1 MSITWNL
8 KKYIAKKH
16 SIYSAT
22 DFKKMIHKKTGVSIS
37 LQNICNYLNKNPA
50 MIRLET
56 MEIICTALDCSLQ
69 DILKIAPS
77 KKPNKSTRRLSYK
90 NTPLAKKGLND
101 FPNPEDYDS

>member
-1 MSITWNL
+1 MSIKWNL
-8 KKYIAKKH
+8 KKYVEKKH

-22 DFKKMIHKKTGVSIS
+22 EFKKMIQKKTGVSIS

-56 MEIICTALDCSLQ
+56 MEIICTALDCNLQ
-69 DILKIAPS
+69 EILKITPIIKP
-77 KKPNKSTRRLSYK
+77 KKVTRKLSYK
-90 NTPLAKKGLND
+90 NTPISKKGISD

>member
-1 MSITWNL
+1 MTIKWNL
-8 KKYIAKKH
+8 KNFIEKKH

-22 DFKKMIHKKTGVSIS
+22 ELKKMIQKKTGVSIS

-56 MEIICTALDCSLQ
+56 MEIICTALDCNLQ
-69 DILKIAPS
+69 EILKITPIIKP
-77 KKPNKSTRRLSYK
+77 KKVTRKLSYK
-90 NTPLAKKGLND
+90 NTPHAKKGISA

>member
-1 MSITWNL
+1 MSIKWNL
-8 KKYIAKKH
+8 KKYIKKKH

-22 DFKKMIHKKTGVSIS
+22 EFKKMIQKKTGVSIS

-56 MEIICTALDCSLQ
+56 MEIICTALNCNLQ
-69 DILKIAPS
+69 EILKISPE
-77 KKPNKSTRRLSYK
+77 KKPNKATRKLSYK
-90 NTPLAKKGLND
+90 NTPHAKKGLSD